1 MKKCQF
7 CAEEIQEAAIV
18 CRHCGRDLVPIAAA
32 KSWTT
37 LPARRFGV
45 LQIVGFAVTGLFA
58 LLFIGRVVQQR
69 NSAGKCALH
78 ARVAVVTR
86 DAPIAQA
93 LHWNSDV
100 LAVRNSDAA
109 DWNDVEV
116 TIYGFE
122 KTSSSGKQPTGPY
135 RRTKNLVPTGK
146 LTSFNL
152 NDFEKATGQHWVSLT
167 MSVDL
172 VGLKASVRGEA
183 CAAEMNPNASASELS
198 DR

>member
-1 MKKCQF
+1 MLR
-7 CAEEIQEAAIV
+7 EAPSGLQRSILNHMSDINDSAFV
-18 CRHCGRDLVPIAAA
+18 GVVSDLAAR
-32 KSWTT
+32 S
-37 LPARRFGV
+37 L
-45 LQIVGFAVTGLFA
+45 
-58 LLFIGRVVQQR
+58 
-69 NSAGKCALH
+69 
-78 ARVAVVTR
+78 
-86 DAPIAQA
+86 
-93 LHWNSDV
+93 
-100 LAVRNSDAA
+100 
-109 DWNDVEV
+109 
-116 TIYGFE
+116 
-122 KTSSSGKQPTGPY
+122 GKQPTGPF

>member
-1 MKKCQF
+1 MK
-7 CAEEIQEAAIV
+7 
-18 CRHCGRDLVPIAAA
+18 RMG
-32 KSWTT
+32 S
-37 LPARRFGV
+37 
-45 LQIVGFAVTGLFA
+45 LQIIGFTVAGLIG
-58 LLFIGRVVQQR
+58 LLFIVRVVQQR

-100 LAVRNSDAA
+100 LAVRNADDT

-122 KTSSSGKQPTGPY
+122 HTTSTGKRPTGAY
-135 RRTKNLVPTGK
+135 RRTRNLIPSGK

-152 NDFEKATGQHWVSLT
+152 NDFEKTTGEHWVSLT

>member
-1 MKKCQF
+1 MK
-7 CAEEIQEAAIV
+7 
-18 CRHCGRDLVPIAAA
+18 RMG
-32 KSWTT
+32 S
-37 LPARRFGV
+37 
-45 LQIVGFAVTGLFA
+45 LQIIGFTVAGLIG
-58 LLFIGRVVQQR
+58 LLFIVRVVQR

-100 LAVRNSDAA
+100 LAVRNADDT

-122 KTSSSGKQPTGPY
+122 HTTSTGKRPTGAY
-135 RRTKNLVPTGK
+135 RRTRNLIPSGK

-152 NDFEKATGQHWVSLT
+152 NDFEKTTGEHWVSLT

>member
-1 MKKCQF
+1 MK
-7 CAEEIQEAAIV
+7 
-18 CRHCGRDLVPIAAA
+18 
-32 KSWTT
+32 
-37 LPARRFGV
+37 RRGS
-45 LQIVGFAVTGLFA
+45 LQIIGFTVAALIG
-58 LLFIGRVVQQR
+58 LLFIVRVVQQR
-69 NSAGKCALH
+69 NSAGKCTLH

-93 LHWNSDV
+93 LHRNSDV
-100 LAVRNSDAA
+100 LAIRNTDDA

-122 KTSSSGKQPTGPY
+122 HTTSNGKWPTGAY
-135 RRTKNLVPTGK
+135 RRTRNLIPPGK

-152 NDFEKATGQHWVSLT
+152 NDFEKTTGEHWVSLT

-183 CAAEMNPNASASELS
+183 CAAEMNPNVSASELS

>member
-1 MKKCQF
+1 MKKCPF
-7 CAEEIQEAAIV
+7 CAEDIQDAAIV
-18 CRHCGRDLVPIAAA
+18 CMHCGRDLVRQAAA
-32 KSWTT
+32 ERPSSP
-37 LPARRFGV
+37 PAKKMGAR
-45 LQIVGFAVTGLFA
+45 QIAGFAVAGVFA
-58 LLFIGRVVQQR
+58 LIFVGRVVRQR
-69 NSAGKCALH
+69 DGKCALQ

-93 LHWNSDV
+93 LHWSSDM
-100 LAVRNSDAA
+100 LAVRNADAA

-122 KTSSSGKQPTGPY
+122 KTSTNGKQATGPY
-135 RRTKNLVPTGK
+135 RRTKNLVAAGK
-146 LTSFNL
+146 LASFNL

-183 CAAEMNPNASASELS
+183 CAAEMNPNASATELS